1 MYWEPELP
9 NGQQWEERCSL
20 KTLACLRF
28 HAAFGS
34 LVDKKKRSIQYKK
47 LRKHFCSTTPNVDLL
62 ITNHILGICSCL
74 GLLPTWV
81 RSEIEVSS
89 TKSRYMKWFL
99 EYFNL
104 PSCPDTL
111 EQIMEN
117 LRSTLSS
124 RYGVPFTRR
133 KLENILCKVYRN
145 RTGSTSDQKYYDL
158 AFLGQMLFECEGD
171 ALRISYLS
179 GSEFHSTLVDDF
191 LVSKWSFQNT
201 LLTVEDILGR
211 LGMSDKGVPTSKEA
225 SNWSVPDSLMFG
237 RSKTTVEFDISH
249 RVVASCNE
257 LFRFNL
263 EKICSKL
270 R

>member
-1 MYWEPELP
+1 MVE
-9 NGQQWEERCSL
+9 
-20 KTLACLRF
+20 
-28 HAAFGS
+28 
-34 LVDKKKRSIQYKK
+34 KKNRSIQYKK
-47 LRKHFCSTTPNVDLL
+47 LRELFCSTTLNVDLL

-81 RSEIEVSS
+81 RSEIEVSA
-89 TKSRYMKWFL
+89 TKSRYIQWFL
-99 EYFNL
+99 EYFTL

-124 RYGVPFTRR
+124 RYGVLFTRR

-158 AFLGQMLFECEGD
+158 AFLGQIFFDCKGD
-171 ALRISYLS
+171 ALHILFLS
-179 GSEFHSTLVDDF
+179 GSEFHNTLVDDF
-191 LVSKWSFQNT
+191 LVTKWWFGNT
-201 LLTVEDILGR
+201 LLTVEDIVGKLR
-211 LGMSDKGVPTSKEA
+211 MSNKGVPTSKEA

-270 R
+270 W